1 MRYFLNT
8 HLEDTI
14 HTPDKP
20 EIQLMNDLA
29 NWNEIHGSAVKPYN
43 VMEYEL
49 GIHERFT
56 KLFFPP

>member
-14 HTPDKP
+14 YSPDKP
-20 EIQLMNDLA
+20 ETQLTNNLA
-29 NWNEIHGSAVKPYN
+29 NQNELRGSAVKPYN